1 MYSYESGILI
11 ALCLWIFS
19 IGSLVIKLNSLLS
32 KNLNK
37 IGMKISW
44 ISQTVVPSYK
54 ADEIRKPLKI
64 FLFILLS
71 LFGLALVLTSWFYV
85 GLSLIM
91 YLYAKSKDY
100 GVPEKIKNYRWK
112 LKNLDMPVEK
122 ILQEIYNHDEHS
134 ETSFEEFKKFSLKE
148 IEDYKTV

>member
-1 MYSYESGILI
+1 
-11 ALCLWIFS
+11 
-19 IGSLVIKLNSLLS
+19 
-32 KNLNK
+32 
-37 IGMKISW
+37 MKISW

-122 ILQEIYNHDEHS
+122 ILQEIYNLDEHS